1 MVRSTWARVGV
12 MQMLCGLTLN
22 ALVTQANAG
31 TMPVV
36 GVPPTVRP
44 AGPVWHLATSNTRLA
59 FLADQAWLG
68 LFSIGDLVL
77 LSGGILVVA
86 DLRAATVPAAGRREP
101 QAAGVDIARCS
112 RVAQRSLAAGEKAVA
127 TTLSMRSPR

>member
-1 MVRSTWARVGV
+1 MVRSNWARVGV
-12 MQMLCGLTLN
+12 LLMLCGLMLN
-22 ALVTQANAG
+22 AVVTQANAG

-44 AGPVWHLATSNTRLA
+44 AGPVWHVATENTRLA

-77 LSGGILVVA
+77 LSGGTLVVA
-86 DLRAATVPAAGRREP
+86 ICLRRVFRLRAGKLRRVRWTVREAG
-101 QAAGVDIARCS
+101 G
-112 RVAQRSLAAGEKAVA
+112 
-127 TTLSMRSPR
+127 SPSEA

>member
-1 MVRSTWARVGV
+1 

-86 DLRAATVPAAGRREP
+86 ICLRRLFRLRGGMKLKGQGWTARDTAG
-101 QAAGVDIARCS
+101 
-112 RVAQRSLAAGEKAVA
+112 
-127 TTLSMRSPR
+127 SPSEA